1 MPAPKLPCQKGGAFS
16 ARGVHVSQ
24 STRRW
29 RRVAVNIRCPKGGI
43 AEPAQS
49 AGKFV
54 RPKKDETAPDWWRK
68 MNPRGVASPVGNDAA
83 TVVSP
88 WCQSPRTVHVL
99 FPWHALIRSG
109 ENLEKLAH
117 PARFELTTSAFG
129 G

>member
-68 MNPRGVASPVGNDAA
+68 MNPRGWLLPLGTTRQRWCHLVPVTEVGSRP
-83 TVVSP
+83 VP
-88 WCQSPRTVHVL
+88 
-99 FPWHALIRSG
+99 
-109 ENLEKLAH
+109 LA
-117 PARFELTTSAFG
+117 RV
-129 G
+129 